1 MNKMFHRNDKLLATN
16 GGRMGVRTRDFI
28 KACSLVVLLSL
39 GMTNVAIA
47 AGNQTGQVVRIF
59 VRQSDHVVLVD
70 ITGTPTNKPAC
81 APYTYWIIKDETSLT
96 GKQQLALLMLA
107 KATGLTVN
115 IAGTGDCTRF
125 PSGEDIDV
133 VIVQ

>member
-1 MNKMFHRNDKLLATN
+1 MHVHARN
-16 GGRMGVRTRDFI
+16 FI
-28 KACSLVVLLSL
+28 KTCMLIFLLYS
-39 GMTNVAIA
+39 GVTNIAIA

-59 VRQSDHVVLVD
+59 VRQTDHVVLVD

-81 APYTYWIIKDETSLT
+81 APYTYWIIKDETSVT

-107 KATGLTVN
+107 KATGQTVN